1 MGKEDRVGGWGRG
14 MGKEYGEQGRW
25 GWERRMEKRG
35 KGEWGRSMGNRG
47 NGDGGGGWGKS
58 MGNRGKGDKER
69 GRPFLVHGFFP
80 SFLPD
85 WNTWSD
91 EDALPQLWRVS
102 CASLACLL
110 KHTGLFLYATNC
122 W

>member
-1 MGKEDRVGGWGRG
+1 MGMEKGDGERGEGGGGRDGEGGWGTG
-14 MGKEYGEQGRW
+14 MGKEKGSGEGGQGVRKAFPGAW
-25 GWERRMEKRG
+25 SR
-35 KGEWGRSMGNRG
+35 
-47 NGDGGGGWGKS
+47 
-58 MGNRGKGDKER
+58 
-69 GRPFLVHGFFP
+69 LIFP

-91 EDALPQLWRVS
+91 EDALPQLRRVS

>member
-1 MGKEDRVGGWGRG
+1 MGKEYWERGGMGMGKGDGEEGRKMGKGG
-14 MGKEYGEQGRW
+14 MGKEHGMGMGKGDGEGAW
-25 GWERRMEKRG
+25 GTRMEK
-35 KGEWGRSMGNRG
+35 E
-47 NGDGGGGWGKS
+47 DEEGGQGT
-58 MGNRGKGDKER
+58 
-69 GRPFLVHGFFP
+69 PFLVHGFFP

-91 EDALPQLWRVS
+91 EDALPQLRRVS